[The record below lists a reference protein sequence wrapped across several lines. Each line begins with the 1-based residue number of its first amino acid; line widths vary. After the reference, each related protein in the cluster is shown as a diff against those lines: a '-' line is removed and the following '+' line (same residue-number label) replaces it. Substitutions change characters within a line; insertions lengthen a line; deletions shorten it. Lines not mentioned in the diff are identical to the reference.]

1 MKLIF
6 RLIFLL
12 VVSTAWGQSPHF
24 TPPPNRNAA
33 LRYWMAFGSM
43 QDHPADPAMS
53 KLIDDVL
60 SGSSTWDEQR
70 LGTIVQENEAA
81 VLEMQRASNLP
92 ECNWGLEYAQGDNM
106 SIGHLP
112 KARAMA
118 RLNALYGARQMAKGD
133 INGAVTS
140 WLAGLRFAQCVA
152 SDVGL
157 IGVLSAKPAFMAD
170 LEFLIQATRSGA
182 LSPELREKV
191 STQLKQLPSDGLDWA
206 SSIAAEAWAND
217 QGLRYLS
224 KAQNFQETYK
234 AFYNSPPPQPAH
246 PPTEAEIAEFNGLM
260 NDIEA
265 AFRLPYTPAQDRLKN
280 LLQRTEKMNPA
291 VLSALPNYQ
300 RVNDNRHQVALE
312 KENLMKALGNK

>member
-6 RLIFLL
+6 RFIFLL
-12 VVSTAWGQSPHF
+12 VVSTAWSQSPHF

-43 QDHPADPAMS
+43 QDHPADQATS

-60 SGSSTWDEQR
+60 SGSAAWDEQR
-70 LGTIVQENEAA
+70 LGAIVQENEAA

-112 KARAMA
+112 KARSLA

-133 INGAVTS
+133 VNGAVTT

-157 IGVLSAKPAFMAD
+157 IAALSAKPALMAD
-170 LEFLIQATRSGA
+170 LEFLNRAAQSGA
-182 LSPELREKV
+182 LSSELREKI
-191 STQLKQLPSDGLDWA
+191 SAQLKQLPSDGLDWT

-217 QGLRYLS
+217 QGLRYLA

-234 AFYNSPPPQPAH
+234 AFFNSPPPQPAH
-246 PPTEAEIAEFNGLM
+246 PPTEHEIAEFNGLM

-265 AFRLPYTPAQDRLKN
+265 AFRLPYAQTQDRLKMF
-280 LLQRTEKMNPA
+280 LQRTEKMNPA

-300 RVNDNRHQVALE
+300 RINDVRHQVALE
-312 KENLMKALGNK
+312 KENLMKALVNK